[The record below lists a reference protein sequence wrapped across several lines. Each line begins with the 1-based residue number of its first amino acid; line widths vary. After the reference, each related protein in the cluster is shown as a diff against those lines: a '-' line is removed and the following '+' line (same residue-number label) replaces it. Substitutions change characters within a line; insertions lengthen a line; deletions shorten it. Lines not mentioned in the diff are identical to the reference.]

1 MFQFPRLPSSDYV
14 FTAGWRRITGA
25 GFPHSEIR
33 GSKTVQRLT
42 AAYRSRPRPSST
54 PGAKASTV
62 SPYYLDGERP
72 VRLKHTGRFKYPEP
86 THLSVRVQIGLV
98 QFSRSTE
105 AHATGFTAGGLSKLS
120 SVPEA
125 KSHREPGRRSR
136 EISLERR

>member
-1 MFQFPRLPSSDYV
+1 M
-14 FTAGWRRITGA
+14 A
-25 GFPHSEIR
+25 
-33 GSKTVQRLT
+33 VQRLT

-72 VRLKHTGRFKYPEP
+72 LHI
-86 THLSVRVQIGLV
+86 HVRVVKLNTQSLPSRQALIIGLV

-105 AHATGFTAGGLSKLS
+105 AHAAECFRWRSLKTEQRSQRLNATG
-120 SVPEA
+120 
-125 KSHREPGRRSR
+125 EPGRRSR

>member
-1 MFQFPRLPSSDYV
+1 MYSDRGDAALPA
-14 FTAGWRRITGA
+14 F

-33 GSKTVQRLT
+33 GSKAVQRLT

-62 SPYYLDGERP
+62 SSYYLDGEQ
-72 VRLKHTGRFKYPEP
+72 P
-86 THLSVRVQIGLV
+86 THLSVRVIIKLPQGSTRVQILVIGLV

-105 AHATGFTAGGLSKLS
+105 ARTTTDCRRRSLKTEQRTQCHRDTG
-120 SVPEA
+120 
-125 KSHREPGRRSR
+125 EPGRRSR